1 VIAPMLAVRRP
12 SIVTAMR
19 KILPILAAAAAA
31 LTLTSLAP
39 ASAHHAPKSHRFT
52 ITTKTLEEARVDVG
66 QPGPSLGDGN
76 VITEDAYRDGEKV
89 GTSDL
94 SCTVVRLDPVKHFFA
109 AQCLNT
115 TVLPGGQITSQGYVT
130 SDEIEKVPFKQAITG
145 GTGAYEGARGELTV
159 DEAGDGPAH
168 LTFDL
173 LSR

>member
-1 VIAPMLAVRRP
+1 
-12 SIVTAMR
+12 MR
-19 KILPILAAAAAA
+19 KLLPIIAAAAAA

-39 ASAHHAPKSHRFT
+39 ASAHHTPKSHRFT
-52 ITTKTLEEARVDVG
+52 ITTKTLTEAQVDVG
-66 QPGPSLGDGN
+66 EPGPTLGDGN

-94 SCTVVRLDPVKHFFA
+94 SCTVVRLDPVKRFFA

-130 SDEIEKVPFKQAITG
+130 SDQIEKVPFKQAITG
-145 GTGAYEGARGELTV
+145 GTGAYAGARGELTV